1 MLGIKVLFY
10 KGWEFFWRQALIART
25 ISSYYILKCKY
36 EGILWLS
43 TYFVGKREFS
53 YCTGKFLGLLY
64 QRIANFNIS
73 INYNL

>member
-36 EGILWLS
+36 EEFCGSPLILL
-43 TYFVGKREFS
+43 GKGNFLIVQENFLVYCIRE
-53 YCTGKFLGLLY
+53 L
-64 QRIANFNIS
+64 QIS
-73 INYNL
+73 IYQ